1 MFREYIQKL
10 QKSWN
15 IYKSNTF
22 NKISEYIVQFLY
34 KVVKISAP
42 RIIIK
47 FISINYFLQ
56 FLKKYNLKIHI
67 GNVN

>member
-15 IYKSNTF
+15 IFKSSTF
-22 NKISEYIVQFLY
+22 NEIFEYMQFLY
-34 KVVKISAP
+34 KIVKISAL

-47 FISINYFLQ
+47 FISIDDQLF
-56 FLKKYNLKIHI
+56 FPIFKKI
-67 GNVN
+67 

>member
-15 IYKSNTF
+15 IYKSSTF

-34 KVVKISAP
+34 KIVKISAP

-47 FISINYFLQ
+47 FISIDDQLF
-56 FLKKYNLKIHI
+56 FPIFKKI
-67 GNVN
+67 